1 MIRRLLLVL
10 PSAALLLCATPGVLG
25 ATTTAS
31 AGASTLYAYAAGG
44 ATSPT
49 SCPPR
54 PALPPSSARWQPH
67 CHWPRPV
74 TPWARQPHV
83 QRSEAGLIWFVSGSP
98 SFWAGG

>member
-49 SCPPR
+49 SCPPDQHYL
-54 PALPPSSARWQPH
+54 PAVHAGS
-67 CHWPRPV
+67 CTV
-74 TPWARQPHV
+74 TGRG
-83 QRSEAGLIWFVSGSP
+83 R
-98 SFWAGG
+98 